1 MTNVNGN
8 WKNKRKAIQKNLS
21 LTKIKGQ
28 GVRTHD
34 VMKGI
39 SFQDKAYKW
48 GASTKAGAQKV
59 YGNIAKNYKTY
70 AGPTTKMFQKTGTAA
85 LGTGK
90 FLVKRGL
97 FGFPGL
103 VAGAGY
109 YGAKA
114 IVGKGEKVAKR
125 SATKQWHQRDR
136 HGKTRWYL

>member
-8 WKNKRKAIQKNLS
+8 WKKRKPIQRNLS
-21 LTKIKGQ
+21 LKKIPGQ
-28 GVRTHD
+28 GVKTHD

-39 SFQDKAYKW
+39 SFKDKAYKW
-48 GASTKAGAQKV
+48 GASTRAGAQKV

-70 AGPTTKMFQKTGTAA
+70 AGPTTKMFQKTGAAA

-103 VAGAGY
+103 AAGAAY
-109 YGAKA
+109 YGGKA
-114 IVGKGEKVAKR
+114 LVKKGERVARR
-125 SATKQWHQRDR
+125 SATKQWQKRDR
-136 HGKTRWYL
+136 FGRTRWYL

>member
-28 GVRTHD
+28 GVITHD

-39 SFQDKAYKW
+39 SFKDKAYKW

-59 YGNIAKNYKTY
+59 YGNIAKGYSKY
-70 AGPTTKMFQKTGTAA
+70 GGPTTKLFQKTGSAA
-85 LGTGK
+85 LGVGK
-90 FLVKRGL
+90 FALKRGVL
-97 FGFPGL
+97 GFPGL
-103 VAGAGY
+103 IATGAY
-109 YGAKA
+109 YGGKA

>member
-8 WKNKRKAIQKNLS
+8 YKNKRKAIQKNLS

-28 GVRTHD
+28 GVITHD

-103 VAGAGY
+103 AATGLY

-114 IVGKGEKVAKR
+114 IAKR
-125 SATKQWHQRDR
+125 QKGLQFSSYRQYNKKGR
-136 HGKTRWYL
+136 KII